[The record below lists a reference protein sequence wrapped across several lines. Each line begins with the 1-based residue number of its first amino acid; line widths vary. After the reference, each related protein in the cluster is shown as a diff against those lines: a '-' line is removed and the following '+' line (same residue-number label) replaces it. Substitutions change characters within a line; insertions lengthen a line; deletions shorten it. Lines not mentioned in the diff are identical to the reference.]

1 MLPAFSDV
9 ARSTTDKYR
18 SLKRKYRA
26 VRSDAI
32 KIEEALLQ
40 AKKKYKHLR
49 HHTNFLV
56 NALAKMEEDVLSE
69 ATDDMEGFDSD
80 AESNH
85 DVVYDYRNTFFIA
98 NAPKPK
104 RNNATNSQAQLDDA
118 DNGLPDETRG
128 YCHSCHKSRDAS
140 QVLMPACD
148 KFHSTHSWC
157 ARCMQNRLG
166 LNIDECKQDPSKFEC
181 PVCNDSCPCGECCKR
196 RQKAKDRALASSPVQ
211 HDEEETEEEDM
222 TKHVVKSAKKK
233 DKKSSSSKKKSN
245 EKEKEKDKEKV
256 KVKKEKE
263 RDGSDV
269 ETTST
274 KKKKRSSES
283 KKSKSKSSK
292 KKVSR
297 KYRKK
302 KKKKP
307 TKKPAGPVSESLLGH
322 AKTLLDAARGHK
334 MCWPFHEPVDPIG
347 LGIPDY
353 FEVIKRPMDFSTI
366 RDRLKGG
373 RYSRSMEALEEF
385 VNDVRLV
392 FLNALTYND
401 PASEVHSFAI
411 RVNNFFEKRLAKTKL
426 PAPIPIRQI
435 VTVWGDPVPLR
446 RTEKTEVIFDRY
458 EEDEPYSISREDL
471 VRLAR
476 KGGKAPPPPPL
487 ETVKPEPV
495 SFSAVSMLDSSFAT
509 PHGGSMSS
517 PNRDSANPSPIP
529 MASLSPFV

>member
-1 MLPAFSDV
+1 MLPAFTDV
-9 ARSTTDKYR
+9 APSTTDKYR
-18 SLKRKYRA
+18 ALKRKYRS
-26 VRSDAI
+26 VRNDAI
-32 KIEEALLQ
+32 KIEEALIQ

-56 NALAKMEEDVLSE
+56 NALSKMEEDVLSE
-69 ATDDMEGFDSD
+69 ETDDMDGFDSED
-80 AESNH
+80 EPNSE
-85 DVVYDYRNTFFIA
+85 VVYDYRNTFFIA

-104 RNNATNSQAQLDDA
+104 RSTATNAQAQLDDA
-118 DNGLPDETRG
+118 DNGLADETRG

-181 PVCNDSCPCGECCKR
+181 PVCNDTCPCGECCKR
-196 RQKAKDRALASSPVQ
+196 RQKAKDRAVASSPVQ
-211 HDEEETEEEDM
+211 HDQEETEEEDL
-222 TKHVVKSAKKK
+222 TKHVAKSAQKK
-233 DKKSSSSKKKSN
+233 DKKTSSSKKKSH
-245 EKEKEKDKEKV
+245 EKEKEKV

-302 KKKKP
+302 KKKKQP
-307 TKKPAGPVSESLLGH
+307 KKPTGPVSESLLGH
-322 AKTLLDAARGHK
+322 AKTLLEATRGHK
-334 MCWPFHEPVDPIG
+334 MAWPFKEPVDPIA

-353 FEVIKRPMDFSTI
+353 FEVIKRPMDFETI

-385 VNDVRLV
+385 VHDVRLV
-392 FLNALTYND
+392 FLNGLTYND

-426 PAPIPIRQI
+426 PAPIPIHQI
-435 VTVWGDPVPLR
+435 VTAWGDAVPLR

-458 EEDEPYSISREDL
+458 DEDEPYSISHEDL
-471 VRLAR
+471 IRLAR
-476 KGGKAPPPPPL
+476 KGGKAPPPPPV
-487 ETVKPEPV
+487 ETMKAEPV
-495 SFSAVSMLDSSFAT
+495 SSAAASMLDTSFVT
-509 PHGGSMSS
+509 PQGGSMSS
-517 PNRDSANPSPIP
+517 PNRDSGNPSPIP